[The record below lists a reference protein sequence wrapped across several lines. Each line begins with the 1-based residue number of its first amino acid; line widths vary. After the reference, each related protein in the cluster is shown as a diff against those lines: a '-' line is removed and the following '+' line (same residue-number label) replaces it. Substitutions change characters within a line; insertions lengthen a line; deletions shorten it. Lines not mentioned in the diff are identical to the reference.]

1 MSALWI
7 TLIIIPIMFVIERI
21 LVGRLTKLPG
31 AREWVIKYKLFH
43 PNAISIIRLPTGL
56 LAIWFWT
63 LDWHVFAVL
72 WIAFW
77 MISDLT
83 DGTIARNCDLITE
96 TGKWLDP
103 LSDKALYIPPLL
115 FFAWQGLL
123 PFGWIIALILI
134 DCVGQ
139 ASRLVVAKTAAN
151 LFGKTKTALITLLM
165 GLAALH
171 SGFPEE
177 ATLSVLHGT
186 DFQEFLVWLT
196 ISCTVLAFLSF
207 YCKIIPDRW
216 YANSLSLANFGC
228 GVAAIVMVLQ
238 NYPGKALMLIFLGQ
252 FFDLFDGRMA
262 RKYGSTTHGDIM
274 DDIADGTSFG
284 IAAGLLICS
293 IMDYS
298 ALGWLVTAIFF
309 AAVVF
314 RLVRFTCGTD
324 KPPAGMFRGMPSPAG
339 ALLAINAALLLARTQ
354 ANYLIAPVVLVTAML
369 MISRILYHH
378 FAQSM
383 WKNTPN
389 LMKVVTGMLIL
400 LMASRTLA
408 DKDYATAFQSM
419 LLVLAL
425 CYTILGCDQIAKRIP
440 GMQQL

>member
-1 MSALWI
+1 
-7 TLIIIPIMFVIERI
+7 MFLLERL

-31 AREWVIKYKLFH
+31 AREWVVKYKVFH

-83 DGTIARNCDLITE
+83 DGTIARNCNLITE

-115 FFAWQGLL
+115 FFAWQSLL
-123 PFGWIIALILI
+123 PVGWVIALIVI
-134 DCVGQ
+134 DCIGQ
-139 ASRLVVAKTAAN
+139 ASRLFVAKTAAN
-151 LFGKTKTALITLLM
+151 LFGKTKTGLITLLM

-171 SGFPEE
+171 SGFPKD
-177 ATLSVLHGT
+177 AMLSILHGA
-186 DFQEFLVWLT
+186 DFQGFLVWLT

-207 YCKIIPDRW
+207 YCKVIPDHW
-216 YANSLSLANFGC
+216 YANSLSLANLGC
-228 GVAAIVMVLQ
+228 GIAAIVMISHGR
-238 NYPGKALMLIFLGQ
+238 PGKALILIFLGQ

-293 IMDYS
+293 QMGYS
-298 ALGWLVTAIFF
+298 ALGCFISAGFF

-339 ALLAINAALLLARTQ
+339 ALLAINAALLLAKTSFD
-354 ANYLIAPVVLVTAML
+354 YFIAPIVIATAAL
-369 MISRILYHH
+369 MVSRILYHH

-389 LMKVVTGMLIL
+389 LIKVITGILVL

-419 LLVLAL
+419 LLALAL

-440 GMQQL
+440 GMQS